1 MIEKDKL
8 QFYRFLTR
16 KLIDDDLYPH
26 DSYAERFSVREIKGF
41 WRKTVKAIIKGEAP
55 QKLGLYVHIPFCRH
69 KCNYCMCDSYVPQSY
84 QEVKTYLGIL
94 KKEIYIL
101 KPLFK
106 NVKLTSVYF
115 GGGSPS
121 FLSADDLEDLF
132 KYIYKSF
139 LLSDRCQ
146 IIFEANSTD
155 LNRDKLSV
163 LGRYGVNRLTIGLQS
178 LDQNAIRLI
187 NRPQTKEKF
196 IGVFKDARKLGIPY
210 INIDLMAGLEG
221 QSVKSFLSDL
231 KLVIRLGADMIHV
244 NGFMPLPQTP
254 FSLQGRK
261 FTASQTA
268 KREKMILESEKIL
281 NKFSRNNSVE
291 DGRGSS
297 EDADNIQETD
307 LRKEN
312 SSLIGI
318 GLSAQSHAFGEAW
331 YNHPLSVI
339 RKNKPAHRGIPGFWG
354 VRGNL
359 DEEMRKFI
367 VTNFRGGFSFSLFK
381 KLFGKDARTVFMRE
395 FSGLSGMD
403 NIKISGDRFYSFFKN
418 RQEAGVFSKLF
429 YSKRRITAIMAK
441 HKKEYDPG
449 HDYQTELDFFICDKE

>member
-1 MIEKDKL
+1 MIEKDQL

-26 DSYAERFSVREIKGF
+26 DSYAEKFSVRE
-41 WRKTVKAIIKGEAP
+41 VKAIIKGEAP
-55 QKLGLYVHIPFCRH
+55 QKLGLYIHIPFCRH

-121 FLSADDLEDLF
+121 FLSAYDLEDLF
-132 KYIYKSF
+132 KYIYKGF
-139 LLSDRCQ
+139 FLSDRCQ

-163 LGRYGVNRLTIGLQS
+163 LGRYGVTRLTIGLQS
-178 LDQNAIRLI
+178 LDKNVIKLI
-187 NRPQTKEKF
+187 NRPQTKKKF
-196 IGVFKDARKLGIPY
+196 IEVFKNARKMGIPY

-231 KLVIRLGADMIHV
+231 KLAISLGADIIHV
-244 NGFMPLPQTP
+244 NGFMPLPHTP

-261 FTASQTA
+261 LTLSQIA
-268 KREKMILESEKIL
+268 KREKIILESRKIL
-281 NKFSRNNSVE
+281 NKFSGNNSAE

-318 GLSAQSHAFGEAW
+318 GFSAQSHAFGEAW
-331 YNHPLSVI
+331 YSHPHSVV
-339 RKNKPAHRGIPGFWG
+339 RKNKPHRGIPGFWG

-367 VTNFRGGFSFSLFK
+367 VTNFRSGFSFSLFK

-395 FSGLSGMD
+395 FSKLSGMN

-441 HKKEYDPG
+441 HKKEYDPE
-449 HDYQTELDFFICDKE
+449 HNYQAELDFLICDKE